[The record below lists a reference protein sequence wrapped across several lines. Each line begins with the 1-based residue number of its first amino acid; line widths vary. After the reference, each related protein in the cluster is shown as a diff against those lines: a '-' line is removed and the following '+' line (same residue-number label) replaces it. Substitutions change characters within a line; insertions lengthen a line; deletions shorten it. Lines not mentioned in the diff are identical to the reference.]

1 MFAGDRRSG
10 YGAGADQEE
19 LAPVEPQR
27 QVDHPAH
34 DRAGDAQKT
43 DRLLGQSR
51 GKAGQEFAILT
62 NIIHEEWYGI
72 SVKQHKELKRL
83 ESHNIRDHMREAEL
97 IFTALAKLSTSQI
110 AETEAAVGLPANK
123 KAAKTAGK
131 GWTGAF
137 TRTTLKSASAGTVKV
152 AVSDGRGSRGQ
163 KKTR

>member
-1 MFAGDRRSG
+1 MALERTRKNWRQLSRSDKWITQRMTG
-10 YGAGADQEE
+10 QETRKK
-19 LAPVEPQR
+19 L
-27 QVDHPAH
+27 
-34 DRAGDAQKT
+34 T
-43 DRLLGQSR
+43 DYWASHEIKQGE
-51 GKAGQEFAILT
+51 EFAILT
-62 NIIHEEWYGI
+62 NIIHEEWSGI

>member
-72 SVKQHKELKRL
+72 SVKQHKDLKGL
-83 ESHNIRDHMREAEL
+83 ESQNLRDHMSEAEL
-97 IFTALAKLSTSQI
+97 IFTALAELSTRQI
-110 AETEAAVGLPANK
+110 AETAAAVGLPANK
-123 KAAKTAGK
+123 RAARTGGGIAQRARLELESKTGLKVVTGENYLPPPKSGK
-131 GWTGAF
+131 G
-137 TRTTLKSASAGTVKV
+137 LKA
-152 AVSDGRGSRGQ
+152 
-163 KKTR
+163 